1 MNLYRLGLMPWAE
14 TQAIYHV
21 LARTRQEGLVICRP
35 SAPCVCLGLH
45 DDLEQEVNVKYC
57 QDHNIPLIRR
67 DIGGGMVLLA
77 KEQIFFQLV
86 LRAGNPLLAGRREE
100 FFAKFLEPAIKTL
113 ASFHIRADL
122 KPPADIVVNGKKISG
137 NGAGDINGFAVY
149 TGNILV
155 AFDRTTMSNVL
166 NLPSPRFRELT
177 RLSMQ
182 RYLTTMEEEL
192 GYTPDFTAIE
202 EQLIA
207 NFSTWTEG
215 LQSVPYS
222 EKLKTAVK
230 ATAKDL
236 TSSDFLN
243 LPGKQTQV
251 RQVKINEG
259 TYIRLHH
266 LPECF
271 TPNVSGNRECIN
283 QEGKVCPGYAILIIQ
298 GGEIIEFES
307 NGFLCWANSHINS
320 LKDYLLGTKWC
331 DSDIRSAICKWQ
343 QSLASNIT
351 TINEE
356 LLLRWLL
363 VR

>member
-21 LARTRQEGLVICRP
+21 LAQTRQEGLVICRP

-45 DDLEQEVNVKYC
+45 DDLQQEVNVEYC

-86 LRAGNPLLAGRREE
+86 LRAGNPLLACRREE
-100 FFAKFLEPAIKTL
+100 FFARFLEPAVKTL
-113 ASFHIRADL
+113 ASFNISAAL

-155 AFDRTTMSNVL
+155 AFDRTTMANIL

-177 RLSMQ
+177 RLSME

-192 GYTPDFTAIE
+192 GYTPDFTAVE
-202 EQLIA
+202 ERLIA
-207 NFSTWTEG
+207 SFSNWIDD
-215 LQSVPYS
+215 LQPALYS
-222 EKLKTAVK
+222 EKLKADSKVM
-230 ATAKDL
+230 AESL

-243 LPGKQTQV
+243 LPGKQTKV

-259 TYIRLHH
+259 TYIRLHR
-266 LPECF
+266 LPECL
-271 TPNVSGNRECIN
+271 TPNGTGNRECVN
-283 QEGKVCPGYAILIIQ
+283 QAGHVCPGYAILIIQ
-298 GGEIIEFES
+298 DGKIIEFES
-307 NGFLCWANSHINS
+307 NGFLCRANSDINS
-320 LKDYLLGTKWC
+320 LKNYLLGTKWC
-331 DSDIRSAICKWQ
+331 DSAIRSAITKWR
-343 QSLASNIT
+343 QSLAINIPAGS
-351 TINEE
+351 EE
-356 LLLRWLL
+356 LLLCWLL
-363 VR
+363 AR